1 MIHLRLMTSRPP
13 LSPVKGSRRGRHE
26 RGLSRYDGNAHPLR
40 YDPGTRA
47 GQSGKQEE
55 RIPAAAGGLD
65 VPEGAGV
72 AGRGLAGGAGL
83 PQGWAVPGGGGGP
96 GGPDL
101 SLEGERSM
109 ITVGVLRGS
118 VSY

>member
-1 MIHLRLMTSRPP
+1 
-13 LSPVKGSRRGRHE
+13 VKGSRRGCDE
-26 RGLSRYDGNAHPLR
+26 RGLCGFDGNAHPLR

-72 AGRGLAGGAGL
+72 AGRVLAVGAGL
-83 PQGWAVPGGGGGP
+83 PQVCAVPGGDGEP
-96 GGPDL
+96 GGHDL
-101 SLEGERSM
+101 SLEGEPSM